1 MHTFNKVMLALVVM
15 ASFFVVGCQKSET
28 VAEQPALAPVEAP
41 ATPTETP
48 AVETP
53 AAEAPAAEKA
63 N

>member
-1 MHTFNKVMLALVVM
+1 MHTFNKVMLSLVVM

-28 VAEQPALAPVEAP
+28 VTEQPAVAPVEAP
-41 ATPTETP
+41 ATPETP

-53 AAEAPAAEKA
+53 AAEQPAAEKA